1 MFNLYTSLEPLV
13 RASLITTI
21 NDTAASHVRL
31 SGLQLSGLCELSV
44 LQGFA
49 DGNSATMTS
58 EEFHSALLDI
68 YNRYHDNQLG
78 DIWSSLKHGVE
89 HAFHEAGRIVKNTVY
104 HLGKAIKQVA
114 PYALGAVAIYFG
126 APYVMEAGGW
136 IAKESMSAGEWA
148 LKTMGFHG
156 ATSGGVTTAPS
167 GIQTVQRVKFDN
179 SIPTV
184 QAPVIQSPLMTDIKS
199 VATTALKTGE
209 SVVSDVAKQVIKSK
223 LIQHIY
229 GPSGT
234 ATPIQR
240 QAYNTIRNNPG
251 YPVTG
256 NAYPVAATPV
266 ATHLLANRGIVM
278 SSAPAQRIITNQ
290 LAATNKASTIS
301 YGNKRLL
308 IYGGLGL
315 AGLLLTEL
323 RR

>member
-1 MFNLYTSLEPLV
+1 MFNLYASLEPLV

-31 SGLQLSGLCELSV
+31 SGNQLSGLCELSV
-44 LQGFA
+44 LQGLA
-49 DGNSATMTS
+49 WGDSATMTS

-89 HAFHEAGRIVKNTVY
+89 HVFHEAGRIVKNTVY

-148 LKTMGFHG
+148 LKTMGFRG

-179 SIPTV
+179 SIPPSV
-184 QAPVIQSPLMTDIKS
+184 VKSPVMTDIKS

-209 SVVSDVAKQVIKSK
+209 SVVSDVAKQVIRSK

-256 NAYPVAATPV
+256 NAYPVAAAPV

-278 SSAPAQRIITNQ
+278 SSAPAQRIVTNQ
-290 LAATNKASTIS
+290 LAATNKASIIS

-315 AGLLLTEL
+315 AGLVLTEM